1 MKNIRVVSQNGKCKL
16 HYVLLDE
23 TGYVETIYE
32 EIEAEADDH
41 HEMMGLID
49 MIAEAKKHP
58 TIIVNAANKKMFFED
73 SD

>member
-1 MKNIRVVSQNGKCKL
+1 MDQ
-16 HYVLLDE
+16 
-23 TGYVETIYE
+23 YVETIYE

-58 TIIVNAANKKMFFED
+58 TIMVNAANKAMFFED